1 MKVIVL
7 SASPRKN
14 SNTQIM
20 MKFVYD
26 YTKSKNE
33 DTKFINLAE
42 DQIECYRG
50 PVESYNEST
59 VQAAKDITE
68 ADVWLLGT
76 PIYNSFFSSSFKN
89 IFEYINYKKTAG
101 KVAGMAIMASGSIG
115 FTDVQTLVTQLM
127 SYDIVFSNDK
137 FTQSLYQK
145 RKKQVISVPLKNRES
160 LSGTLIRSKIANNQN
175 WEESIPNGARKILQ
189 KISTKE
195 RLEVFNY
202 K

>member
-42 DQIECYRG
+42 DQIEYYRG

-76 PIYNSFFSSSFKN
+76 PIYNSFFSSAFKN

-115 FTDVQTLVTQLM
+115 FTDVQTLITQLM
-127 SYDIVFSNDK
+127 SYFRVLTNPKAVFLTVDTLNEGKIVDEGAK
-137 FTQSLYQK
+137 TRLQELVDETLSLA
-145 RKKQVISVPLKNRES
+145 
-160 LSGTLIRSKIANNQN
+160 SKLN
-175 WEESIPNGARKILQ
+175 
-189 KISTKE
+189 
-195 RLEVFNY
+195 
-202 K
+202 

>member
-33 DTKFINLAE
+33 DTTFINLAE

-50 PVESYNEST
+50 PVESYNKST

-115 FTDVQTLVTQLM
+115 FTDVQTLITQLM
-127 SYDIVFSNDK
+127 SYFRVITNPKAVFITVDALNEGKIVDDAVKTRLQELVDETLSLASK
-137 FTQSLYQK
+137 QSQDLN
-145 RKKQVISVPLKNRES
+145 VV
-160 LSGTLIRSKIANNQN
+160 
-175 WEESIPNGARKILQ
+175 
-189 KISTKE
+189 
-195 RLEVFNY
+195 
-202 K
+202 